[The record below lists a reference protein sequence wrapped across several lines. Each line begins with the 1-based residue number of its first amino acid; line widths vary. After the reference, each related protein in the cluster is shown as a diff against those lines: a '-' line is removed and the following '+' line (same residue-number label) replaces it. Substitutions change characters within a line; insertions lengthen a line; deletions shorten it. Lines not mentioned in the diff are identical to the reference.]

1 MRRAAYILLT
11 LLLLPALAAL
21 GLCVALNTGG
31 GRHFAE
37 TEINRLA
44 APTVHITGLAGHF
57 PTDIRLANVTLA
69 DAKGTWL
76 TGTAL
81 ELRWRP
87 QQLLLGTVAV
97 DKLSAATIAIT
108 RTPAPRGKKSS
119 GGTSLPPVKIE
130 LGQLSIGT
138 LSLPASLAGEA
149 VALHVTGAA
158 TLRNAR
164 HATATLD
171 ATTPDNAAQ
180 YHLTAAL
187 NSKTAAL
194 NLHVSE
200 PPHGLLGHFAGPTV
214 SAPLLIDATLS
225 GPRNAAA
232 LTFAAALGNAKLTGN
247 GTLNLTPRHPGADLT
262 FTVPELTPFSALAG
276 KSFGGTAQLHLSVAQ
291 QNANTSTLAL
301 DGKATIAN
309 PPAHLAKFLGAQE
322 TLTLRAKLHGN
333 AVSLEDFQLTGPV
346 FAATARGRIAAQD
359 MDLTTGITLSDIAA
373 LSPEISGNIHE
384 TGHITGKTGDYA
396 LAAELGGDIAAHG
409 IPSAPFDIKLNLTH
423 LSGAPTGT
431 ITGSGALEN
440 APLTLNAALT
450 HDKTGNAGLKITT
463 ARWRSLDATADLHL
477 AKGTMLP
484 TGTANLAIA
493 ALQDF
498 APFLP
503 VKLGGAVK
511 LALAHPDG
519 QDFKLDATAKGIQGL
534 PRLGALDATLHAQ
547 GPETAL
553 ALQAELQC
561 ASVDNTPASAS
572 LAATLNLP
580 AHSAH
585 VTRLTSSWH
594 GLTPSLLGP
603 ADIDAKTGLAI
614 RHLSIAVAG
623 GRVGLDG
630 RLTPTLAATA
640 QVQALPLSAAKL
652 FAPSLDAS
660 GTITASAN
668 LTGTLADPGGKFS
681 LNAQGLHLN
690 TGSAASLPPA
700 SLTGTA
706 TLNTGLANLDLA
718 FNAGPSLTLTANG
731 DVPLKPTG
739 TLNLGLDGTA
749 DLRLL
754 DAILT
759 AQGSIARG
767 TATTHLRLTGPLTAP
782 RATGTLTLANG
793 SIQNI
798 GSGLDL
804 TNIQAQLLAGGQTLT
819 LQSLTAQA
827 GKGQITGHGTLD
839 LATPGMPVNIALHAD
854 HATPA
859 SSDLLTETLDG
870 DITLQGELRGNLALN
885 GKLTLDKA
893 IINIPHALPPSVAKL
908 TILRA
913 GETPPPP
920 PAPPPPIALALDIR
934 AKDQI
939 FIYGQGLFAVLGGRV
954 RITGTAANP
963 TPLGGFDLI
972 RGDFSLAGKTLQF
985 TQGRISF
992 TGAGFMPALDL
1003 EATTTTS
1010 DGTTATL
1017 IIGGTAAKPT
1027 ITLTSSPTLPSD
1039 EILARLLF
1047 GEGTANLSPFQA
1059 ASLAAALAQ
1068 LSGLGAG
1075 LNPLD
1080 KMRNVLGLDELSLGG
1095 GNGSGAPSVQAG
1107 RYVAPGVYV
1116 GATQS
1121 TTGQG
1126 TQANVQVN
1134 LYKGLKLQTSTG
1146 TSTTT
1151 GGQSSSV
1158 GITYQFN
1165 Y

>member
-1 MRRAAYILLT
+1 MRRALYLLLA
-11 LLLLPALAAL
+11 LLLLPVLAVT

-37 TEINRLA
+37 AEINSLA
-44 APTVHITGLAGHF
+44 GPTVHVTGLAGHF
-57 PTDIRLANVTLA
+57 PADLKLSSLTLA
-69 DAKGTWL
+69 DKTGPWL
-76 TGTAL
+76 TGISL

-87 QQLLLGTVAV
+87 LQLLLGTIAV
-97 DKLSAATIAIT
+97 ERLSANTLTIT
-108 RTPAPRGKKSS
+108 RAPAPSGKS
-119 GGTSLPPVKIE
+119 GGGGVSLPSLHVQ
-130 LGQLSIGT
+130 LGQLAIGT
-138 LSLPASLAGEA
+138 LNLPASLAGEN
-149 VALHVTGAA
+149 VALHVNGSAA
-158 TLRNAR
+158 LRGLAR
-164 HATATLD
+164 AAATLD
-171 ATTPDNAAQ
+171 ATTPNSTAQ

-187 NSKTAAL
+187 GPKTAML
-194 NLHVSE
+194 SLHVSE
-200 PPHGLLGHFAGPTV
+200 PPHGLLGHYAGPSV
-214 SAPLLIDATLS
+214 SAPLLIDAALS
-225 GPRNAAA
+225 GPRDASA
-232 LTFAAALGNAKLTGN
+232 LTFAASLGSAKLTGT
-247 GTLNLTPRHPGADLT
+247 GTLNLTPRHPGADVT
-262 FTVPELTPFSALAG
+262 FMLPDITPFAALAG
-276 KSFGGTAQLHLSVAQ
+276 KSFGGTAQLHLTVAGQ
-291 QNANTSTLAL
+291 SANNATLAL
-301 DGKATIAN
+301 DGKAAIAN
-309 PPAHLAKFLGAQE
+309 PPKNLAKLLGAQE

-333 AVSLEDFQLTGPV
+333 AVTLENFQLTGPV
-346 FAATARGRIAAQD
+346 FAATASGRIAAED
-359 MDLTTGITLSDIAA
+359 MDLATGITFSDISA
-373 LSPEISGNIHE
+373 LSPGISGAFHE

-396 LAAELGGDIAAHG
+396 LAAELGGNIAAQG
-409 IPSAPFDIKLNLTH
+409 IPSAPFDIKLNLSH

-431 ITGSGALEN
+431 ITGSGAVEN
-440 APLTLNAALT
+440 APLTLDAALT
-450 HDKTGNAGLKITT
+450 HDDADNAALKITT

-477 AKGTMLP
+477 AKGAALP
-484 TGTANLAIA
+484 TGTANLAIT

-503 VKLGGAVK
+503 LKLRGAVH

-519 QDFKLDATAKGIQGL
+519 QDFKLDATASGVQGL
-534 PRLGALDATLHAQ
+534 PSLGALDATLHAQ

-553 ALQAELQC
+553 TLQTQLQC
-561 ASVDNTPASAS
+561 ASVENLPASAS

-580 AHSAH
+580 ARSAH
-585 VTRLTSSWH
+585 LTRLTASWH

-603 ADIDAKTGLAI
+603 ADITTQNGLVI
-614 RHLSIAVAG
+614 RHLSLAVAG
-623 GRVGLDG
+623 GRLGLDG
-630 RLTPTLAATA
+630 TLTPTLAATT
-640 QVQALPLSAAKL
+640 QLQNLPLSAVKI
-652 FAPSLDAS
+652 FDPSLDAA

-668 LTGTLADPGGKFS
+668 LTGTLANPGGKLS
-681 LNAQGLHLN
+681 LNAQALHLN
-690 TGSAASLPPA
+690 TGAAASLPPA
-700 SLTGTA
+700 SLTGIA
-706 TLNTGLANLDLA
+706 ALNAGLANLDLA
-718 FNAGPSLTLTANG
+718 FNAGPSLAFTAKGAVPVKAKNG
-731 DVPLKPTG
+731 LA
-739 TLNLGLDGTA
+739 LHLDGTV

-754 DAILT
+754 DAIIA

-767 TATTHLRLTGPLTAP
+767 KAETHLYLTGTLSSPH
-782 RATGTLTLANG
+782 ATGTLTLADG
-793 SIQNI
+793 SVQNI
-798 GSGLDL
+798 GSGLNL
-804 TNIQAQLLAGGQTLT
+804 TNIQAQFLASGQTVT

-827 GKGQITGHGTLD
+827 GKGQITSHGTLD
-839 LATPGMPVNIALHAD
+839 LAAPGMPVDIALHAD
-854 HATPA
+854 NATPT
-859 SSDLLTETLDG
+859 SSDLVTETLNG
-870 DITLQGELRGNLALN
+870 DLALQGQLRGNLALS
-885 GKLTLDKA
+885 GKLILDKA
-893 IINIPHALPPSVAKL
+893 VINIPHALPPSVAKL

-954 RITGTAANP
+954 RITGTADNP
-963 TPLGGFDLI
+963 TPQGGFELV

-985 TQGRISF
+985 TQGRITF
-992 TGAGFMPALDL
+992 TGAGFMPTLDL

-1017 IIGGTAAKPT
+1017 IIGGTAEKPT
-1027 ITLTSSPTLPSD
+1027 ITLTSSPSLPSD

-1126 TQANVQVN
+1126 TQADVQIN